1 MRIYLAAGSSE
12 IETAEAYAASLRARG
27 HTITHDWMDNV
38 RKVGEANPRDAPI
51 DLKAEW
57 VRLNLDGLNRAKLV
71 WFLLPVKPSFGLAF
85 ELGVAHGIEGSTLSM
100 GAVDRRLV
108 VSGDWRATIQT
119 AVAHSRFDTHE
130 EAFKYITGET

>member
-27 HTITHDWMDNV
+27 HVITHDWMANV

-51 DLKAEW
+51 ELKAEW
-57 VRLNLDGLNRAKLV
+57 VRFNLDGLNRAKLV
-71 WFLLPVKPSFGLAF
+71 WFLLPVKPSFGVAF
-85 ELGVAHGIEGSTLSM
+85 ELGVALSM
-100 GAVDRRLV
+100 GAVNRRLV